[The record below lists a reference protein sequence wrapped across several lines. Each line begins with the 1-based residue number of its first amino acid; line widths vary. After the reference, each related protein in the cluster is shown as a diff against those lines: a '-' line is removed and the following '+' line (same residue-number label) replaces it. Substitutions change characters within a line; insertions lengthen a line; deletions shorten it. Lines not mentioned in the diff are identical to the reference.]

1 MSELLLLPDVC
12 VVSRALE
19 EGAKH
24 LECEEECVLTKNRA
38 KATWN
43 EVPRGIMWFQVGVGF
58 SLESD
63 PEFLFA

>member
-1 MSELLLLPDVC
+1 LELLLLPDVC
-12 VVSRALE
+12 VVSQALE

-24 LECEEECVLTKNRA
+24 LECEEECVLMKNRA
-38 KATWN
+38 KKAWN
-43 EVPRGIMWFQVGVGF
+43 EVPCGITWFQVGAEF